1 MKIKTYIY
9 IREEDKFINIK
20 KKEEI
25 KEIIAIKKDVFE
37 DGLLN
42 LDGVIVFENGVHG
55 KIEDF
60 EAYDDIDSLWYFYKN
75 ALENFLEN
83 GEGEIYFPN
92 TPIEIKF
99 EKKNKSNLLLSV
111 DEQLLVSETKEFIEA
126 FYEKGNEFAY
136 FLDYI
141 SDYTYKSDFRR
152 DLEKLKKYR

>member
-9 IREEDKFINIK
+9 IREVDKFINTK

-25 KEIIAIKKDVFE
+25 KEIIATKKDVFE
-37 DGLLN
+37 DGFLN
-42 LDGVIVFENGVHG
+42 LDGVIVFNNGVHG

-60 EAYDDIDSLWYFYKN
+60 ETYDDIDSLWYFYKN

-111 DEQLLVSETKEFIEA
+111 DEQLLVCDTKEFIET
-126 FYEKGNEFAY
+126 FCEEGNEFVD

-152 DLEKLKKYR
+152 DLKKLKR